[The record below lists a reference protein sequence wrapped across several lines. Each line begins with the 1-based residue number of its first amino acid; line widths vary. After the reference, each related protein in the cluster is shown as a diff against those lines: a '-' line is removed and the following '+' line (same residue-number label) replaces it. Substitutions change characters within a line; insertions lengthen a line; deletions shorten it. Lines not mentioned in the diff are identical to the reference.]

1 MFTWLCT
8 YDSENCPRW
17 KSYDD
22 LFIKLTI
29 FLLTSNI
36 FRNRVNWMLEV
47 FFFLSLEF
55 SCYNC
60 LFYHAHFICNW
71 FSWLLL
77 KMSCSSLNFR
87 ANEQP
92 FIPSIIH
99 SSLPALIFTP
109 TASAFYSS
117 HSIETFQDQGQLF
130 SIRWQN

>member
-1 MFTWLCT
+1 MFVWLCT
-8 YDSENCPRW
+8 YDSEKMSQM

-29 FLLTSNI
+29 FVLTFNI
-36 FRNRVNWMLEV
+36 FRNRVNWICEV

-55 SCYNC
+55 YCDNC

-77 KMSCSSLNFR
+77 KMSHSSLNFQ

-99 SSLPALIFTP
+99 SPLPAIIFTP
-109 TASAFYSS
+109 TTSAFYSS
-117 HSIETFQDQGQLF
+117 HFIGKFQDQGQPL
-130 SIRWQN
+130 SVCWQS